1 MVKEFNL
8 WLITLIIDI
17 DLGEKLKIHYE
28 KMDNLSVLANIY
40 MQLFMDLVNCLLL
53 DSFDFEKHRKQVLF
67 QNLID
72 LARITF
78 KDK

>member
-53 DSFDFEKHRKQVLF
+53 DSFDFEKHRK
-67 QNLID
+67 
-72 LARITF
+72 
-78 KDK
+78 